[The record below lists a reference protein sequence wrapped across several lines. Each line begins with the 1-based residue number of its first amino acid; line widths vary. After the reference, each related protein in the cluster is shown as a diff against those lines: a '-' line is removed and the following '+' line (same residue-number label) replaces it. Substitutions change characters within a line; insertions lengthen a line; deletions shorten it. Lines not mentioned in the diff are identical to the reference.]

1 MAFGCLLLARRPSAL
16 VLAALACPWLVSCMA
31 TNVSHP
37 DSLPDPAVIAAAE
50 DPDPAADVDQDEPQF
65 CNPSGKQGVALA
77 QCNEHNEAL
86 NQSFDEAAKQREP
99 WFNFIPDNW
108 VSSQE
113 LDAKYVV
120 PVVKQAEAVKELEK
134 TPLVQLTS
142 PEVEYYTGKKE
153 SFPGLQAYLVRGL
166 MYFQQTGSF
175 SVFEKGE
182 AIFVRHDS
190 TGDLTP
196 DEKRTGVVVFLSFKP
211 KDIYVDCQVSE

>member
-1 MAFGCLLLARRPSAL
+1 MAFSRFLLARRLDAL
-16 VLAALACPWLVSCMA
+16 VLAALACPWLAGCMA
-31 TNVSHP
+31 TNASHP
-37 DSLPDPAVIAAAE
+37 ETLPDPAVIAAAE
-50 DPDPAADVDQDEPQF
+50 DPDPATDTGQDEPQF
-65 CNPSGKQGVALA
+65 CNPSGKQGAELA
-77 QCNEHNEAL
+77 QCNKHNEAL

-99 WFNFIPDNW
+99 WFNFTPDSW

-120 PVVKQAEAVKELEK
+120 PVVRQAEAVKELEK
-134 TPLVQLTS
+134 TPLIALTS

-190 TGDLTP
+190 IGDLTP

-211 KDIYVDCQVSE
+211 KDVYVDCQVAD